1 MLHTIPSL
9 VLAYYVFPSRTLIK
23 LSFIEFA
30 AVVAVI
36 GVASLLYRIEK
47 LYWLMKPGMVERF
60 TQERGL
66 NVQGPVPESEVD
78 APPLDTIQKVK
89 KAIASG
95 HKICQAASHVITA
108 FVFVGGS
115 LALICIIGA
124 VLFETATD
132 NDSDSEFLTILPTI
146 ILNAAIWM
154 LHRDFLMVP
163 DELRSLGFMAVKVMK
178 TQNGTEKHKKDKKE
192 GEAEGENGS
201 AEGGHKTSL
210 TSSLPVKDMD

>member
-78 APPLDTIQKVK
+78 APLDMIQKMK

-192 GEAEGENGS
+192 GETEGEN
-201 AEGGHKTSL
+201 EGGHKSSP